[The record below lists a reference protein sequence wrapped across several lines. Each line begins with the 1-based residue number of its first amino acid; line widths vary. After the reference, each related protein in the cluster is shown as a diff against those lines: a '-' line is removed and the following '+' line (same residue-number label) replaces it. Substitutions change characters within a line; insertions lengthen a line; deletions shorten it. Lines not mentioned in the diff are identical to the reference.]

1 MRSLII
7 LASLT
12 ALPALAEETRGL
24 DAHEHGAGAFNIA
37 VEGETVLMELEA
49 PGADIVGFEHPAVS
63 AADRAMIDAAVARLA
78 KPLDLFIPPPEA
90 GCVVSSARVELISES
105 DEHHDEDH
113 AHGDDHKDGEHHA
126 DHADHDAK
134 EDKAHDHDRAAHD
147 EHDDA
152 AHTEFH
158 AEYALT
164 CADPAAIRSLEFAYF
179 SAFPAARELSVQMI
193 SARGSRGFEVTRD
206 APRLDLAGAI

>member
-7 LASLT
+7 LASLA

-37 VEGETVLMELEA
+37 VEGATVLMELEA
-49 PGADIVGFEHPAVS
+49 PGADIVGFEHRAVS
-63 AADRAMIDAAVARLA
+63 AGDRAAIDAAVARLA
-78 KPLDLFIPPPEA
+78 KPLDLFIPPPET
-90 GCVVSSARVELISES
+90 GCVVSSARVELISEN

-113 AHGDDHKDGEHHA
+113 AHGDDQKNGEH
-126 DHADHDAK
+126 HADHDAK
-134 EDKAHDHDRAAHD
+134 EDKDHAHDRAAHD
-147 EHDDA
+147 GHGDDS
-152 AHTEFH
+152 HTEFH